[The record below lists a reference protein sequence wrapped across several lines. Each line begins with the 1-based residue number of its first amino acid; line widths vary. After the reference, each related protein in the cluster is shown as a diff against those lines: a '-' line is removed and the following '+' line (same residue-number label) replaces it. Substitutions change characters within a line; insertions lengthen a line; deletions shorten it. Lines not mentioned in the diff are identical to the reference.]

1 MSLLCSLEGE
11 VCEESGS
18 GQACG
23 VAGGAH
29 LSPPEPPTPPH
40 SEQYKA
46 HFWPR
51 DLRAFS
57 ARPLLAAPTHY
68 AGDAEWLSDT
78 ETSSP
83 WDDDS
88 GRIVSW
94 SGSHKTL
101 RDPRLDLAG
110 SSGHSLPTP
119 PHPRDE
125 L

>member
-1 MSLLCSLEGE
+1 MRGFGQVRCP
-11 VCEESGS
+11 GS
-18 GQACG
+18 RQGP
-23 VAGGAH
+23 H
-29 LSPPEPPTPPH
+29 LSPPEPSPPPH

-88 GRIVSW
+88 GRIISW

-101 RDPRLDLAG
+101 RGPPLDLAG
-110 SSGHSLPTP
+110 SSGHSLHPH
-119 PHPRDE
+119 HPRDE

>member
-1 MSLLCSLEGE
+1 M
-11 VCEESGS
+11 
-18 GQACG
+18 GQFTPAP
-23 VAGGAH
+23 
-29 LSPPEPPTPPH
+29 LSPLPTP

-51 DLRAFS
+51 DLQAFS

-68 AGDAEWLSDT
+68 AGDSEWLSDT

-88 GRIVSW
+88 GRLISW
-94 SGSHKTL
+94 TGSYKTL
-101 RDPRLDLAG
+101 RGPRLDLAG
-110 SSGHSLPTP
+110 GSGHSLR